1 MARQGTEARL
11 PFLPGDSAIWVV
23 DASEA
28 AGDANPAAQRI
39 SRADRPLRR
48 LECLSWRN
56 CGPECVCV
64 CAEGVEWDDFH
75 DCCQR
80 GQQTFSGLNDE
91 EQSED

>member
-1 MARQGTEARL
+1 MAQSVSVCA
-11 PFLPGDSAIWVV
+11 
-23 DASEA
+23 
-28 AGDANPAAQRI
+28 
-39 SRADRPLRR
+39 
-48 LECLSWRN
+48 
-56 CGPECVCV
+56 CV